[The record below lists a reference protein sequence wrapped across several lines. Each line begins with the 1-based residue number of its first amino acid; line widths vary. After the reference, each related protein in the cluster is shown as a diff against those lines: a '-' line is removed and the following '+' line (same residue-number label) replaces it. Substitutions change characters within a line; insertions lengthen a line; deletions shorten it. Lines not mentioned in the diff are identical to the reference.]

1 MQKIKEYYIKEEK
14 RYNLVQKQ
22 KNYFIQKQE
31 EALRILD
38 SVQEKYEEFRRNE
51 DEKIF
56 KLLEE
61 ENKKKTENAANAS
74 SISNNKVIVDS
85 PISNNSNSQKQISN
99 NESLCSISSSVTPYT
114 PISIK
119 YDNNASPDILVLKKK
134 SYLQSEKR
142 KKMTKTIFKDNY
154 GESNNKNSVFAFNC
168 YEGEKDLNKIG
179 NDELLK
185 TPFKRCYK
193 KFKTGKLNF
202 RDIDK
207 EMLLKGVNNN
217 NNNEVN
223 NSSNYN
229 KKEYEKLAKAIEIFK
244 LNRDKEIE
252 NEEKEDK
259 DEKENID
266 EKKENEKSES
276 NNKKEDDNNNEIK
289 RN

>member
-1 MQKIKEYYIKEEK
+1 
-14 RYNLVQKQ
+14 
-22 KNYFIQKQE
+22 
-31 EALRILD
+31 
-38 SVQEKYEEFRRNE
+38 
-51 DEKIF
+51 
-56 KLLEE
+56 
-61 ENKKKTENAANAS
+61 
-74 SISNNKVIVDS
+74 
-85 PISNNSNSQKQISN
+85 
-99 NESLCSISSSVTPYT
+99 
-114 PISIK
+114 
-119 YDNNASPDILVLKKK
+119 
-134 SYLQSEKR
+134 
-142 KKMTKTIFKDNY
+142 MTKSIFKDNY

-168 YEGEKDLNKIG
+168 YEAEKDLNKFG
-179 NDELLK
+179 NDELIK

-193 KFKTGKLNF
+193 KFKTGKLIF

-217 NNNEVN
+217 NNNNNNDN

-229 KKEYEKLAKAIEIFK
+229 KKEYERLAKAIEIFK

-266 EKKENEKSES
+266 EKKENEKRES